1 VRIKFDSTINFKF
14 VMYAIVMNLVE
25 CLSIHICV
33 TKSMHPL
40 NLGLQPAWNSP
51 INLALQ
57 FVRNSPMNNTLVNIN
72 NEFLLQWQIHYLLEP
87 ERYLEDVVSIMF
99 FILNNNI
106 HATGLR
112 TRKVICFEQ
121 T

>member
-1 VRIKFDSTINFKF
+1 
-14 VMYAIVMNLVE
+14 MYAIVVNLAE

-57 FVRNSPMNNTLVNIN
+57 FARNSPMNNTLVNIS
-72 NEFLLQWQIHYLLEP
+72 NEFLLQWQIHCLLEP